1 MQFEGQKITTF
12 LTFFGQAEEA
22 MNFYTSLFD
31 HSEIRK
37 LKHNSDGKLL
47 QGVFA
52 LKGQSFMCSDSPP
65 VHDWSFTP
73 AVSLFIECESEEEIQ
88 RLFDSLTMDG
98 KIHMPLNNYGF
109 SRKFGWVDDKFGVS
123 WQLNL
128 V

>member
-1 MQFEGQKITTF
+1 MQFEGRKITTF

-31 HSEIRK
+31 QSEIRNVM
-37 LKHNSDGKLL
+37 HRPDGKVL
-47 QGVFA
+47 QGIFT
-52 LKGQSFMCSDSPP
+52 LNGQSFRCSDSPP

-73 AVSLFIECESEEEIQ
+73 AVSLFVECETEEEIQ
-88 RLFDSLTMDG
+88 RLFDSFTVNG